1 MELINNFSEIFL
13 SVWNKGILGVDIFQI
28 LIGIGIFL
36 LFLVFRGLISKLVI
50 KKLEIISKRTTN
62 KLDDTFVQSLVGPAR
77 FLPIVLGFF
86 IASYYMTFS
95 MEGREVVDTINR
107 TLITILIFWVIHQI
121 IEPVSYILSGLDKLL
136 TRELIGWIIKS
147 LKILIFILGL
157 AAVLELWGIKIGPII
172 AGLGLFGVAVA
183 LGAQDLFK
191 NLISGI
197 LVLVEKRFKI
207 GDWIAVEG
215 IIEGVVEK
223 IGFRSTTIRKFDKS
237 LAIIPNF
244 QFAENAVVNVSETSN
259 WLISWIITLQYD
271 TTVDQLKKIR
281 DEIENHIN
289 LSEDYNTSIGVA
301 VRVDKFSDSSIDM
314 YVRCFTKTGSWN
326 NWLDVKERL
335 AIAIKEISQE
345 YYYNVFG
352 ITLTFCIINV
362 LILKIIS
369 LIGLLKI
376 NFNIIFSLTNPF
388 YFLKIY
394 SPLNNE
400 FSFELI
406 YEMIFLFFNQF
417 NFNIIYSFLL
427 LTTFLLAL
435 KNIFFKSQNENYKN
449 YLYIVL
455 FSLIVFFLISM
466 NNFRYNVSYNIYILP
481 FLFLSIGIL
490 LNTFKKKF
498 YSIMLISLLIINF
511 TLNIENYKKYIYK
524 PSNLDF
530 VCTNKSTRDFYYHWA
545 RNFDEDFFKKICLNS
560 NLLFK

>member
-36 LFLVFRGLISKLVI
+36 LFLIFRGLISKLVI

-95 MEGREVVDTINR
+95 LEGREVVDTINR

-121 IEPVSYILSGLDKLL
+121 IEPISYILSGLDKLL

-244 QFAENAVVNVSETSN
+244 QFAENAVINNTRKTN
-259 WLISWIITLQYD
+259 WAISWIITLQYD
-271 TTVDQLKKIR
+271 TTIDQLKTIR
-281 DEIENHIN
+281 DEIEDHIN
-289 LSEDYNTSIGVA
+289 KGDDYDQSVGVA
-301 VRVDKFSDSSIDM
+301 VRIDKFSDSSIDM
-314 YVRCFTKTGSWN
+314 YVRCFTKTNSWTN
-326 NWLDVKERL
+326 YLQVKE
-335 AIAIKEISQE
+335 
-345 YYYNVFG
+345 N
-352 ITLTFCIINV
+352 
-362 LILKIIS
+362 
-369 LIGLLKI
+369 
-376 NFNIIFSLTNPF
+376 
-388 YFLKIY
+388 
-394 SPLNNE
+394 
-400 FSFELI
+400 
-406 YEMIFLFFNQF
+406 
-417 NFNIIYSFLL
+417 
-427 LTTFLLAL
+427 LAL
-435 KNIFFKSQNENYKN
+435 EI
-449 YLYIVL
+449 
-455 FSLIVFFLISM
+455 
-466 NNFRYNVSYNIYILP
+466 
-481 FLFLSIGIL
+481 
-490 LNTFKKKF
+490 
-498 YSIMLISLLIINF
+498 
-511 TLNIENYKKYIYK
+511 
-524 PSNLDF
+524 
-530 VCTNKSTRDFYYHWA
+530 
-545 RNFDEDFFKKICLNS
+545 KKIVEGKGAAFAFPS
-560 NLLFK
+560 QSIYVEKK